1 MLSFVFCY
9 YFCFTY
15 SVTLPHYPGVW
26 SWTAGTGM
34 RRWTLSQSSPT
45 GRPCALTSC
54 SRMPSMPSGR
64 LYYHSVKLFYRYMYN
79 GVNSWLTLPQWHQL
93 VKFDVLTLTNWE
105 MTRAHLCSWVFLC
118 VSLCW
123 CVYNYRAY
131 KTCLH
136 HSILPSWFFGGEGG
150 AQILKYTCHCAVG
163 KYNSWREREREQSIK
178 SSKF

>member
-105 MTRAHLCSWVFLC
+105 MTRAHLCSWIFIFLC
-118 VSLCW
+118 P
-123 CVYNYRAY
+123 CVGVCTTIEHI
-131 KTCLH
+131 KPVCIILFFH
-136 HSILPSWFFGGEGG
+136 HGFFGGRGV
-150 AQILKYTCHCAVG
+150 LKY
-163 KYNSWREREREQSIK
+163 
-178 SSKF
+178 